1 LINGMVETQA
11 DDLRTD
17 QASFATIWTQ
27 PLGARTDVDPPASG
41 RDCNIAMT
49 GMFGRGAPA
58 IEQTPAPQS
67 ARTPG
72 LEELGTKRR
81 LTIRLLAVVPHIG
94 SP

>member
-1 LINGMVETQA
+1 L
-11 DDLRTD
+11 LRYGHNLRVRGRM
-17 QASFATIWTQ
+17 SIR
-27 PLGARTDVDPPASG
+27 PLLVG
-41 RDCNIAMT
+41 IAMT

-58 IEQTPAPQS
+58 TEQTPAPQS